1 MEFCLRT
8 LGNSRDKIIKS
19 CGKRMSETGNL
30 MTMQDF
36 IIQIMSKK
44 VGMTVPMTQNKPNSL
59 IINFPDQLY
68 SEIGKLAVKKG
79 VSTNALILKTVE
91 ENQ

>member
-8 LGNSRDKIIKS
+8 LGSSRQQIIKA
-19 CGKRMSETGNL
+19 CGKRMNNSGNI

-44 VGMTVPMTQNKPNSL
+44 VGMSVEIQESKATSL

-91 ENQ
+91 ENY

>member
-19 CGKRMSETGNL
+19 CGKRMSASGNI

-44 VGMTVPMTQNKPNSL
+44 VGMTVTITQSKASSL
-59 IINFPDQLY
+59 IINFPDDLY
-68 SEIGKLAVKKG
+68 KEIGKLAVKKG